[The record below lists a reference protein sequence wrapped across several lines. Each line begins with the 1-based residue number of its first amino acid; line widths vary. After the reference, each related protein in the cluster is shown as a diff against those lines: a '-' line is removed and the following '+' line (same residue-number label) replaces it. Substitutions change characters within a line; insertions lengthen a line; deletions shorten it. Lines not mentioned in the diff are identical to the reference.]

1 MTTYS
6 TNTTM
11 PDISTDAG
19 YQAYIFEWLTILI
32 TNLGLTQ
39 VNDTGSVTTSNYNAS
54 MTCNAQT
61 ATSVL
66 TVNSISAGG
75 NNICVGMQVVGAGI
89 TAGTY
94 ITSFGT
100 GTGGTGTYNLSTTP
114 GTVAAES
121 MTIQFK
127 APAANTTFQGYMIFR
142 FNDTL
147 QSTSAIYVKLEFGR
161 GGGAQDPGLMG
172 TMGTGSNGSGTITG
186 ASTARSALFYSNSTP
201 SVVTN
206 YATYAC
212 YNTTQGFLGVMY
224 KLGSSNSSA
233 GWGTL
238 LVFRSVDNTGAPTA
252 DTANILVNN
261 PNTTNGTAA
270 GGSMLMIDYNG
281 NGSGAQGISST
292 VAPNG
297 ATGSWTAS
305 IWGVIPFNNYSTLRG
320 TAGQLFPCFQYKG
333 NTTTPGLGITNAI
346 ALGAGAEFSAGA
358 TTTATILGSTSLTY
372 VAGAVSTGYVFITG
386 LNYNVGTTT
395 GTVALLM
402 IYQ

>member
-1 MTTYS
+1 
-6 TNTTM
+6 
-11 PDISTDAG
+11 
-19 YQAYIFEWLTILI
+19 LTILI

-75 NNICVGMQVVGAGI
+75 NNICVGMQVVGSGI

-114 GTVAAES
+114 GTIEAES

-127 APAANTTFQGYMIFR
+127 APAANTTYQGFMIFR

-161 GGGAQDPGLMG
+161 GQAAGTPQTAT
-172 TMGTGSNGSGTITG
+172 TMGTGTNGSGTITG
-186 ASTARSALFYSNSTP
+186 AATARSAMAYANSAP
-201 SVVTN
+201 STVANFPVF
-206 YATYAC
+206 AC

-224 KLGSSNSSA
+224 KLGASQSSV
-233 GWGTL
+233 GWQSL
-238 LVFRSVDNTGAPTA
+238 IVYRSVDNTGAPTA
-252 DTANILVNN
+252 DTAHILVNTAN
-261 PNTTNGTAA
+261 SGTSGAT

-292 VAPNG
+292 TAPNG
-297 ATGSWTAS
+297 GTSGWDPTKWA
-305 IWGVIPFNNYSTLRG
+305 IVPFGNFSTTRG
-320 TAGQLFPCFQYKG
+320 TAGQVFPCFQYKG
-333 NTTTPGLGITNAI
+333 NTTTPGLGITNAL
-346 ALGAGAEFSAGA
+346 ALGAGGEFSNGV
-358 TTTATILGSTSLTY
+358 TPTLTILGSTSLTY
-372 VAGAVSTGYVFITG
+372 VAGIVSTGYIFATSF
-386 LNYNVGTTT
+386 NYSLGTS
-395 GTVALLM
+395 GQTVTLLM
-402 IYQ
+402 LYQ

>member
-11 PDISTDAG
+11 PDITTDAG

-75 NNICVGMQVVGAGI
+75 NNICVGMQVVGSGI

-114 GTVAAES
+114 GTIAAES

-127 APAANTTFQGYMIFR
+127 APAANTTYQGFMIFR

-161 GGGAQDPGLMG
+161 GQAAGTPQTAT
-172 TMGTGSNGSGTITG
+172 TMGTGT
-186 ASTARSALFYSNSTP
+186 RRLP
-201 SVVTN
+201 
-206 YATYAC
+206 
-212 YNTTQGFLGVMY
+212 
-224 KLGSSNSSA
+224 
-233 GWGTL
+233 
-238 LVFRSVDNTGAPTA
+238 
-252 DTANILVNN
+252 
-261 PNTTNGTAA
+261 
-270 GGSMLMIDYNG
+270 
-281 NGSGAQGISST
+281 
-292 VAPNG
+292 
-297 ATGSWTAS
+297 
-305 IWGVIPFNNYSTLRG
+305 
-320 TAGQLFPCFQYKG
+320 
-333 NTTTPGLGITNAI
+333 
-346 ALGAGAEFSAGA
+346 
-358 TTTATILGSTSLTY
+358 
-372 VAGAVSTGYVFITG
+372 
-386 LNYNVGTTT
+386 
-395 GTVALLM
+395 
-402 IYQ
+402 